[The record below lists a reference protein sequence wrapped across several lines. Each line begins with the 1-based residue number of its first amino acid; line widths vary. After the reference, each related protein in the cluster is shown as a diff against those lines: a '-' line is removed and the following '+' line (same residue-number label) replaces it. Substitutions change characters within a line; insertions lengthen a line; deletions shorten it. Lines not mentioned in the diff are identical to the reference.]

1 MLSHPIAEFDAVPR
15 LLDAISSRNVVTHEI
30 ETAANGIVPGINR
43 YYPEEM
49 LTRLNAISP
58 RIPFGYSASVPSIE
72 TVEGTTSAVL
82 EGGSLKYRALAPRH
96 TYDYQWYIRN
106 DKYLTVFKASDVFV
120 NKDSRG
126 FKPVCLLN
134 RDAAGHLRNAI
145 RQNFKSLYPV
155 QMHYGDYTYTHGH
168 FTTGNPMADE
178 TALKNLFETLFGMN
192 WTIIKAEI
200 GSEYIKRTF
209 ATFISSFALLYV
221 SPEELASKTKGGK
234 QNISALL
241 DPHLVQSYGLP
252 YGVSTANLAARQ
264 KPAQDTDFIKLTDQV
279 YIRFLTN
286 IPLPT
291 DSLVASKD
299 FYGRQ
304 PYYFYTGNSDQ
315 LEDVTLWVIGD
326 GLLHHALAPLR
337 TESITKAPALMTPRH
352 AHLNDR
358 LLFQPDLNYSISS
371 TATADT
377 GFSIPLAQTS
387 WSYDIWEA
395 NVKYVHFS
403 GYSKGE
409 VAGSVETTEVN
420 KLVTEIEQSLKQT
433 EAESTIANMD
443 KASTT
448 LAPDVNTKPVS
459 GEGESSSSGS
469 KKKKDKFKGKKEEDK
484 TEGDADLV
492 PVE

>member
-1 MLSHPIAEFDAVPR
+1 
-15 LLDAISSRNVVTHEI
+15 
-30 ETAANGIVPGINR
+30 
-43 YYPEEM
+43 
-49 LTRLNAISP
+49 
-58 RIPFGYSASVPSIE
+58 
-72 TVEGTTSAVL
+72 
-82 EGGSLKYRALAPRH
+82 
-96 TYDYQWYIRN
+96 
-106 DKYLTVFKASDVFV
+106 
-120 NKDSRG
+120 
-126 FKPVCLLN
+126 
-134 RDAAGHLRNAI
+134 
-145 RQNFKSLYPV
+145 
-155 QMHYGDYTYTHGH
+155 
-168 FTTGNPMADE
+168 
-178 TALKNLFETLFGMN
+178 
-192 WTIIKAEI
+192 
-200 GSEYIKRTF
+200 
-209 ATFISSFALLYV
+209 
-221 SPEELASKTKGGK
+221 
-234 QNISALL
+234 
-241 DPHLVQSYGLP
+241 
-252 YGVSTANLAARQ
+252 
-264 KPAQDTDFIKLTDQV
+264 
-279 YIRFLTN
+279 
-286 IPLPT
+286 
-291 DSLVASKD
+291 
-299 FYGRQ
+299 
-304 PYYFYTGNSDQ
+304 
-315 LEDVTLWVIGD
+315 
-326 GLLHHALAPLR
+326 
-337 TESITKAPALMTPRH
+337 MTPRH

-484 TEGDADLV
+484 TEGDADLA